1 MAMLARKR
9 RMTMTKHVVI
19 LGMSG
24 AMLMGGMVWAQ
35 VHVTSGF
42 IKPTAEEL
50 AMTSLPG
57 FPGASAVVLF
67 REEVTNDDMHSVEHY
82 DRIKILTKDGEK
94 YANVELPFY
103 STMFVDSDHM
113 GDDKSLGE
121 IAGRTIHSDGRII
134 PLTAKPYLKV
144 IEKQRGVKIQEK
156 VFTLPDVELGSIIEY
171 RYTTRIDDNM
181 YESPNWYIQGELY
194 LKAAHYLW
202 YPTEKNLIDSRQH
215 PIRSISWFP
224 ILPEGAIVQRHDLP
238 HASLYST
245 GPVQYFDLVVKDVPS
260 QVKEEYMPPIASYSY
275 RVLFNFTAEQTAAE
289 WWKDEGK
296 DWSKRL
302 DSFAN
307 PNSEL
312 KAATQT
318 LIAGAATQDEK
329 LKKIY
334 AAVMALDNTHYSRAH
349 EKREDKAEGE
359 GKVKSAADVLV
370 HERGT
375 ATQMTELFVGMAR
388 AAGMKAY
395 FMLLPDRSIEL
406 FTPTWLSFQQFDDLI
421 AIINVDGK
429 EVFFDPGDRYCG
441 YGHLAWEHTY
451 VRGLRQV
458 DGGTDFGNTSGDD
471 YKANRTSR
479 VANLNMNEKGQITG
493 TIKLTFMGEA
503 AVRWRH
509 AALTGDD
516 ESLKHELT
524 KDLEGMVPKSL
535 EVKVGQ
541 IDHLKE
547 YEQPLVVVYEVT
559 GTLGTQTG
567 KRLILPS
574 DLFEVGTS
582 AIFPDEKRVQPVY
595 FHYPQLMQD
604 AMRVNVPAGFSVEAV
619 PAEAKISLPGQ
630 EVYSFVATEDAK
642 GFTARRDYIQ
652 NELIVMPKDYDG
664 LRKYYSQ
671 VESKDQESVVLKVER
686 ATTSAAN

>member
-1 MAMLARKR
+1 
-9 RMTMTKHVVI
+9 MTMTKQVVCV
-19 LGMSG
+19 GMLG
-24 AMLMGGMVWAQ
+24 AMVMGGMARAQ
-35 VHVTSGF
+35 AHVTKGF
-42 IKPTAEEL
+42 LSPTAEEL

-103 STMFVDSDHM
+103 STTFVDTRHT

-121 IAGRTIHSDGRII
+121 IEGRTIHADGKII

-144 IEKQRGVKIQEK
+144 MEKQQGVKLQEK
-156 VFTLPDVELGSIIEY
+156 VFTLPDVEVGSIIEY
-171 RYTTRIDDNM
+171 RYTTRINDNM
-181 YESPNWYIQGELY
+181 YESPGWYIQGELY
-194 LKAAHYLW
+194 LKAAHYVW
-202 YPTEKNLIDSRQH
+202 YPTEKDLIDSREH

-224 ILPEGAIVQRHDLP
+224 ILPEGVAIQRHDIP
-238 HASLYST
+238 HASSFSS
-245 GPVQYFDLVVKDVPS
+245 GPVQYFDLEVKDVPP
-260 QVKEEYMPPIASYSY
+260 QVKEAYMPPISSYSY
-275 RVLFNFTAEQTAAE
+275 RVLFNFTAEHSAAE

-318 LIAGAATQDEK
+318 VIAGATTQDEK

-334 AAVMALDNTHYSRAH
+334 AAVMALDNTHYTRAH
-349 EKREDKAEGE
+349 EQREDKAEGE
-359 GKVKSAADVLV
+359 GKVKSAADVLS
-370 HERGT
+370 HKRGS

-395 FMLLPDRSIEL
+395 FMLVPDRSIEL
-406 FTPTWLSFQQFDDLI
+406 FTQTWLSFQQFDDLI
-421 AIINVDGK
+421 AIVNVDGK
-429 EVFFDPGDRYCG
+429 EEFFDPGDRYCA
-441 YGHLAWEHTY
+441 YGHLAWEHTL

-458 DGGTDFGNTSGDD
+458 DGGTDFGTTTGDD
-471 YKANRTSR
+471 YKVNRMMR
-479 VANLNMNEKGQITG
+479 VANLNMDEKGQIGG
-493 TIKLTFMGEA
+493 TIKLTFMGA
-503 AVRWRH
+503 SAVRWRH
-509 AALTGDD
+509 SALTGDD
-516 ESLKHELT
+516 ESLKHGLT
-524 KDLEGMVPKSL
+524 TNLEGMVPKSL
-535 EVKVGQ
+535 EVKVDQ
-541 IDHLKE
+541 IDHLEE
-547 YEQPLVVVYEVT
+547 YEQPLVVTYRVS
-559 GTLGTQTG
+559 GTLGTPTG

-574 DLFEVGTS
+574 DLFEAGSS

-595 FHYPQLMQD
+595 FHYSQITQD
-604 AMRVNVPAGFSVEAV
+604 AMRVNVPEGFSVEAV
-619 PAEAKISLPGQ
+619 PSEAKLNLPGQ
-630 EVYSFVATEDAK
+630 EVYNFVATSDAK
-642 GFTARRDYIQ
+642 GFTARRDHVQ

-671 VESKDQESVVLKVER
+671 VESKDQESVVLKV
-686 ATTSAAN
+686 ASTTAAGN

>member
-1 MAMLARKR
+1 
-9 RMTMTKHVVI
+9 MTKHVVSVGM
-19 LGMSG
+19 LGTMV
-24 AMLMGGMVWAQ
+24 MGGMMWAQ
-35 VHVTSGF
+35 AHVTNGF

-57 FPGASAVVLF
+57 FPGASAVVLL

-103 STMFVDSDHM
+103 STTYVDSEHL
-113 GDDKSLGE
+113 GDNKSLGE
-121 IAGRTIHSDGRII
+121 IVGRTIHADGTII

-144 IEKQRGVKIQEK
+144 IEKQQGVKIQEK
-156 VFTLPDVELGSIIEY
+156 VFTLPDVEVGSIIEY

-181 YESPNWYIQGELY
+181 YEAPDWYIQGELY

-202 YPTEKNLIDSRQH
+202 YPTEVNLVDSRQH
-215 PIRSISWFP
+215 PIHSISWFP
-224 ILPEGAIVQRHDLP
+224 ILPEGATVERHDLP
-238 HASLYST
+238 HASSLAS
-245 GPVQYFDLVVKDVPS
+245 GPVQYFDLTVKDVPP
-260 QVKEEYMPPIASYSY
+260 QVREEYMPPIASYSY
-275 RVLFNFTAEQTAAE
+275 RVLFNFTAETTAAE

-318 LIAGAATQDEK
+318 VIAGATTQDEK

-334 AAVMALDNTHYSRAH
+334 AAVMALDNTRYSREH

-359 GKVKSAADVLV
+359 GKVKSAADVLS
-370 HERGT
+370 HKRGSS
-375 ATQMTELFVGMAR
+375 TQMTELFVGMAR

-406 FTPTWLSFQQFDDLI
+406 FTPSWLSFHQFDDLI
-421 AIINVDGK
+421 AIVNVDGK
-429 EVFFDPGDRYCG
+429 DVYFDPGDRYCP
-441 YGHLAWEHTY
+441 YGHLAWEHTF

-458 DGGTDFGNTSGDD
+458 DGGTDFGSTSGDD
-471 YKANRTSR
+471 YKVNRMQR
-479 VANLNMNEKGQITG
+479 VANLKMDEKGQIGG
-493 TIKLTFMGEA
+493 TIKLTFMGAA
-503 AVRWRH
+503 AVRWRQ

-516 ESLKHELT
+516 ESLKHGLT
-524 KDLEGMVPKSL
+524 KELEGMVPKSL

-541 IDHLKE
+541 MDHLEE
-547 YEQPLVVVYEVT
+547 YEQPLVVTYEVT
-559 GTLGTQTG
+559 GTLGTTTG
-567 KRLILPS
+567 KRLILPA
-574 DLFEVGTS
+574 DVFEAGSSTTF
-582 AIFPDEKRVQPVY
+582 ADEKRVLPVY
-595 FHYPQLMQD
+595 FHYSKLTQD
-604 AMRVNVPAGFSVEAV
+604 AMRVNVPEGFTVEAV
-619 PAEAKISLPGQ
+619 PAEAKLNLTGQ
-630 EVYSFVATEDAK
+630 EAYSFVATQDAR
-642 GFTARRDYIQ
+642 GFTARRDYLQ

-671 VESKDQESVVLKVER
+671 VESKDQESVVLKMAPV
-686 ATTSAAN
+686 TTASGN

>member
-1 MAMLARKR
+1 MKNVAGAVAMWA
-9 RMTMTKHVVI
+9 V
-19 LGMSG
+19 
-24 AMLMGGMVWAQ
+24 LMGGMACAQ
-35 VHVTSGF
+35 AHLTNGF
-42 IKPTAEEL
+42 LNPTAEEL

-67 REEVTNDDMHSVEHY
+67 REEVTNDDMHFVQHY

-103 STMFVDSDHM
+103 TTTFIDTEHM

-121 IAGRTIHSDGRII
+121 IEGRTIHADGKII

-144 IEKQRGVKIQEK
+144 IEKQQGVKIQEK
-156 VFTLPDVELGSIIEY
+156 VFTLPDVEVGSIIEY
-171 RYTTRIDDNM
+171 RYTTRIGDNM
-181 YESPNWYIQGELY
+181 YESPDWYIQGELY
-194 LKAAHYLW
+194 LKAAHFVW
-202 YPTEKNLIDSRQH
+202 YPTAKDLIDSRQH
-215 PIRSISWFP
+215 PIHSISWFP
-224 ILPEGAIVQRHDLP
+224 ILPEGVTVQRHDIP
-238 HASLYST
+238 HASAFST
-245 GPVQYFDLVVKDVPS
+245 GPVQYFDLAVKDVPP
-260 QVKEEYMPPIASYSY
+260 QVKEESLPPIASSSY
-275 RVLFNFTAEQTAAE
+275 RVRVNVTADQTAAE
-289 WWKDEGK
+289 WWKEEGK
-296 DWSKRL
+296 DWSKKL

-312 KAATQT
+312 KAATAT
-318 LIAGAATQDEK
+318 VIAGAATQDEK

-334 AAVMALDNTHYSRAH
+334 AAVMALDNTHYTREH

-359 GKVKSAADVLV
+359 GKVKSAADVLG
-370 HERGT
+370 HERGS

-421 AIINVDGK
+421 AIVNVDGK
-429 EVFFDPGDRYCG
+429 EVYFDPGDRYCA
-441 YGHLAWEHTY
+441 YGHLAWEHTF

-458 DGGTDFGNTSGDD
+458 DGGTTFGDTSGDD
-471 YKANRTSR
+471 YKVNRTTR
-479 VANLNMNEKGQITG
+479 VANLKMDEKGQIAG
-493 TIKLTFMGEA
+493 TIKLTFMGAA

-516 ESLKHELT
+516 ESLKHGLT
-524 KDLEGMVPKSL
+524 KDLEGMVPRSL
-535 EVKVGQ
+535 EVKVDQ
-541 IDHLKE
+541 IDQLKE
-547 YEQPLVVVYEVT
+547 YEQPLVVTYKVT
-559 GTLGTQTG
+559 GTLGTPTG

-574 DLFEVGTS
+574 DLFEAGAS
-582 AIFPDEKRVQPVY
+582 AIFPDAKRVQPVY
-595 FHYPQLMQD
+595 FHYPQLTQD

-619 PAEAKISLPGQ
+619 PAEAKLSLPGQ
-630 EVYSFVATEDAK
+630 EIYNFVATGDAK
-642 GFTARRDYIQ
+642 GFTARRDRIQ

-671 VESKDQESVVLKVER
+671 FESKDQESVVLKV
-686 ATTSAAN
+686 APVTTASGN